1 MNFDELWDLL
11 TTQDESVEIE
21 AKKASQIGKSC
32 WETIS
37 SLSNEIGLGGGY
49 LILGIRSPQN
59 SESGV
64 YEIEGLSDPD
74 KIQCDLAS
82 QCSEVFSSVI
92 RPRINVANKQGKTVI
107 FAFIP
112 EAPPSE
118 KPVYIKKQGLPR
130 GAYRRISST
139 DQRCTDRD
147 VQQLY
152 QESKS
157 FSYDTTPI
165 TDATIEDLEPNAI
178 NAYRQ
183 ARAKIN
189 PNASELDFSD
199 HDLLFSLNVITKHQG
214 NYCPTIGG
222 LILFG
227 KAIALQRCFPLHR
240 VDYILIE
247 GTDWITDDKDR
258 YQTIE
263 IREPLLLAIPRL
275 VINVLNDLP
284 TRFGLAENSIQRQ
297 DIPLIPRK
305 VIREAIVNAVMHRD
319 YRTRNPIQIIK
330 YSNRLEIRNPGYS
343 LKPINR
349 ETLGEPGSVIRNE
362 AIAEVLHETGFAETK
377 GSGIRVMLES
387 MLEANLS
394 LPLFDSNR
402 ERDRFQVTLYS
413 HNLFDDEA
421 LQWLS
426 QFKEHN
432 LTDEEAKI
440 LVVLKEKGVIDN
452 AVCRL
457 VNDIDTL
464 KASQML
470 KRLRDI
476 SLIDIHGKSTATCYT
491 LKSQFLEKTDLLN
504 LDSNST
510 EKLLSGQLE
519 TSNLDSNSTEK
530 LLSGQLETSNL
541 DSSTSQLEQLNLELF
556 PLVTEKSVIE
566 RIKKIG
572 KRAKATEIKSLI
584 LELCTLKP
592 RSSSELAY
600 LLDRKRKYL
609 LDEYLKP
616 LINEGL
622 LEYTKPE
629 NPNDPTQAY
638 RLVEPNFD
646 SR

>member
-1 MNFDELWDLL
+1 MNFDELWNLL
-11 TTQDESVEIE
+11 ITQDESLEIE
-21 AKKASQIGKSC
+21 VKKASQVGKSC

-37 SLSNEIGLGGGY
+37 AFSNETGLGGGY
-49 LILGIRSPQN
+49 LILGIRS
-59 SESGV
+59 SEDSKTGQ
-64 YEIEGLSDPD
+64 YEIEGLKNPD

-92 RPRINVANKQGKTVI
+92 RPRIEIVTREGKTVI
-107 FAFIP
+107 VAFIS

-139 DQRCTDRD
+139 AQKCTDRD
-147 VQQLY
+147 LQQLY

-157 FSYDTTPI
+157 YSYDTTPI
-165 TDATIEDLEPNAI
+165 TEATLEDLEPNAI
-178 NAYRQ
+178 NAYRV

-199 HDLLFSLNVITKHQG
+199 RDLLYSLNVITKHQG
-214 NYCPTIGG
+214 EYCPTISG

-227 KAIALQRCFPLHR
+227 KAISLRRYFPLHR

-247 GTDWITDDKDR
+247 GTDWITDDRDR

-284 TRFGLAENSIQRQ
+284 TRFGLADDSIQRQ

-319 YRTRNPIQIIK
+319 YRTRSPIQIIK
-330 YSNRLEIRNPGYS
+330 YSNRLEIRSPGYS

-349 ETLGEPGSVIRNE
+349 ETLGEPGSIIRNE

-394 LPLFDSNR
+394 LPSFDSNR
-402 ERDRFQVTLYS
+402 DRNRFQVTLYS
-413 HNLFDDEA
+413 HNLFDEEA

-426 QFKEHN
+426 QFKEYN
-432 LTDEEAKI
+432 ITDEEAKI
-440 LVVLKEKGVIDN
+440 LVVLKETGKINN
-452 AVCRL
+452 AICRL
-457 VNDIDTL
+457 VNDVDTL
-464 KASQML
+464 KASQTL
-470 KRLRDI
+470 KRLRDLG
-476 SLIDIHGKSTATCYT
+476 LINVHGKSTATHYT
-491 LKSQFLEKTDLLN
+491 LKSQFLEESGFLN

-510 EKLLSGQLE
+510 EKYLSGQLE
-519 TSNLDSNSTEK
+519 TSNLDSNFTEK
-530 LLSGQLETSNL
+530 SLSGQLEISNL
-541 DSSTSQLEQLNLELF
+541 DSSTPQSEQLNLELF
-556 PLVTEKSVIE
+556 PQVTEKTLKD
-566 RIKKIG
+566 RLQKIG
-572 KRAKATEIKSLI
+572 KRSEAKKIKALI
-584 LELCTLKP
+584 LELCQLKP
-592 RSSSELAY
+592 RSSSELES
-600 LLDRKRKYL
+600 LLNRKRKYL
-609 LDEYLKP
+609 LDQYLKP
-616 LINEGL
+616 LVDEGL
-622 LEYTKPE
+622 LEYTNPQ

-638 RLVEPNFD
+638 RSVESNLD